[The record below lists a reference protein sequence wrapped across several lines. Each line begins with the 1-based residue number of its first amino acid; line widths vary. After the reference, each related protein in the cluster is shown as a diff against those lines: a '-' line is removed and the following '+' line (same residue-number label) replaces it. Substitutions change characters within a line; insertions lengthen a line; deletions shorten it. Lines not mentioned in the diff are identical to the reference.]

1 MAWQLHE
8 NFHELCAGV
17 FLVVG
22 PASNWI
28 IARDGDSTL
37 LIDGGYPDDAGRVED
52 SLLLAGAASRP
63 DAVLLTHAHV
73 DHLGAALLLA
83 PQGVPIWCAHDEIGN
98 ATGEAPEQI
107 APANALSLAS
117 ADPLWEQWANH
128 AMSAGGMTR
137 DRLRC
142 DQLRTFSPGATLDLP
157 GTPRTLSS
165 ASHTSGHVSFEC
177 GDVLVTGDALITGHP
192 TSTTHGPQLLHRLFH
207 HQPAQVADV
216 AAQLIAR
223 TSARSIAPGHGEPA
237 TVADVRAALP
247 LSDGP
252 RDLD

>member
-8 NFHELCAGV
+8 NFHELSSGV

-28 IARDGDSTL
+28 IVRDGDSTL
-37 LIDGGYPDDAGRVED
+37 LIDGGYPGDAGRVAD
-52 SLLLAGAASRP
+52 SLLLSGATTRP

-73 DHLGAALLLA
+73 DHLGAALTLA
-83 PQGVPIWCAHDEIGN
+83 PRGVPVWCARDELGN
-98 ATGEAPEQI
+98 AVGEAPEQI
-107 APANALSLAS
+107 APDEALSLA
-117 ADPLWEQWANH
+117 AVDPLWAQWAQH
-128 AMSAGGMTR
+128 ALAAGGTTSE
-137 DRLRC
+137 RLRG
-142 DQLRTFSPGATLDLP
+142 DELHTFSPGATLDLP
-157 GTPRTLSS
+157 GAPRTLSS

-192 TSTTHGPQLLHRLFH
+192 TTTMHGPQLLHRLFH

-223 TSARSIAPGHGEPA
+223 TSAHAVAPGHGEA
-237 TVADVRAALP
+237 VAVADVRASLP
-247 LSDGP
+247 LSDGS